1 MKIGDKLKKDPWV
14 RRVHPDMAR
23 PRFVGG
29 YKPAAFVPG
38 SYNFVTLTQQDFL
51 NELAPAAHPVNS
63 TIMSKRPIYGP
74 SGKTKDGKEEW
85 VIVGYDDVEVVPL
98 GWQEFICNNKVAHL
112 ATNGFDLANETDK
125 EDAFNKMM
133 SWFDYIGLKDAY
145 KEAVYYCER
154 SGDSGIYIRQTGED
168 RIEWDVYAVEK
179 GYTIYPQLDEN
190 GDKEYY
196 IAYKINGR
204 NAVDIISKRGTETW
218 IQHDENAKDEDAGLW
233 GWVAKM
239 INQADGR
246 VRSDDGYVRIKS
258 VENQLGGDVQFVYFR
273 VPDVSWGPAQL
284 TIESLEN
291 ACSYVAEEVKNS
303 AFPILFLKS
312 EKIQNL
318 PPSKING
325 KTIGVKGATDS
336 IAHSDAKFLTPP
348 DASNVATIHLKELR
362 DNVIHTTM
370 TAVIEPEIL
379 KQGADSSTSIKILFR
394 PEIEWANIRWIYY
407 VKPVRQLVDI
417 AKNLVRKVEG
427 AAGDE
432 YKGLRM
438 SVWFE
443 PWIPQNEAERI
454 KTELD
459 QYYAGVKSAKA
470 VMIDIGNTHLGDW
483 EQILKEEEERKK
495 MDAKYKSTSSD
506 DDNPNNPSEPG
517 ITNEALNKPK
527 NK

>member
-1 MKIGDKLKKDPWV
+1 MNIGEKLKKDPWV

-29 YKPAAFVPG
+29 YKPASFVPG
-38 SYNFVTLTQQDFL
+38 SFNFVTLTQQDFL

-74 SGKTKDGKEEW
+74 TGKKDKDGKEEW
-85 VIVGYDDVEVVPL
+85 AIVGYDDVEVVPL

-112 ATNGFDLANETDK
+112 ATDGFDLANETEK

-168 RIEWDVYAVEK
+168 MIEWDVYAIEK
-179 GYTIYPQLDEN
+179 GYTIYPQLDDN
-190 GDKEYY
+190 GNPMYY
-196 IAYKINGR
+196 ISYKINGR
-204 NAVDIISKRGTETW
+204 NAVDIISSAGTETW
-218 IQHDENAKDEDAGLW
+218 IQYDENVKDAPDLW
-233 GWVAKM
+233 AWVAKV
-239 INQADGR
+239 IETADG
-246 VRSDDGYVRIKS
+246 VRSEDGYVRVKKI
-258 VENQLGGDVQFVYFR
+258 ENQLGGDVQFVYFR
-273 VPDVSWGPAQL
+273 VPDVPWGPAQL

-336 IAHSDAKFLTPP
+336 LAHSDAKFLTPP
-348 DASNVATIHLKELR
+348 DASNVATLHLKELR
-362 DNVIHTTM
+362 ENIIHTTM

-394 PEIEWANIRWIYY
+394 PEIEWANLRWIYY
-407 VKPVRQLVDI
+407 NKPVRRLVEL
-417 AKNLVRKVEG
+417 AKNLVKKVEG
-427 AAGDE
+427 IAGSE
-432 YKGLRM
+432 YEGLRM
-438 SVWFE
+438 SIWFE

-470 VMIDIGNTHLGDW
+470 VMVDIGNIHLGDW
-483 EQILKEEEERKK
+483 DQILKEEEERAAMK
-495 MDAKYKSTSSD
+495 AKYTGSD
-506 DDNPNNPSEPG
+506 QSEDGNTNPDAPG
-517 ITNEALNKPK
+517 ITNQAINKPK
-527 NK
+527 TK